1 MLNGTSH
8 GKKKRLE
15 NQRWVNLAFYQKVKK
30 DQMVTHM
37 ARRKGWKIGDGKSYQ
52 ISKRTQKNRWQL
64 TWQEENAG
72 KLL

>member
-1 MLNGTSH
+1 
-8 GKKKRLE
+8 
-15 NQRWVNLAFYQKVKK
+15 
-30 DQMVTHM
+30 M